1 MYLSFDLHL
10 IAEKYFE
17 YNENIL
23 IRIDNG
29 RNISQQIS
37 SGQDLNTQGDR
48 AFQELSEYIIT
59 FLKNGLLYR

>member
-1 MYLSFDLHL
+1 MYLCLDLHL

-17 YNENIL
+17 YSEDML
-23 IRIDNG
+23 TRIDNV

-48 AFQELSEYIIT
+48 AFQNLSEYIIIS
-59 FLKNGLLYR
+59 LKM

>member
-1 MYLSFDLHL
+1 MYLCLDLHL

-17 YNENIL
+17 YSEDML
-23 IRIDNG
+23 TRIDNV

-48 AFQELSEYIIT
+48 AFQKLSEYIIT
-59 FLKNGLLYR
+59 FLKNRLLYR